1 MLAIPRDIRMSATW
15 IDHQAQRAL
24 TFQIRDAMNDFLR
37 QLHDVDTAMPGTVQ
51 ELEKQLGV
59 RIVVADRSDPEDRAT
74 LNGTTCGSA

>member
-51 ELEKQLGV
+51 ESRRVGCV
-59 RIVVADRSDPEDRAT
+59 ASWDVVACRQRRV
-74 LNGTTCGSA
+74 